1 MTRLAYFYFKLLQ
14 IRSLL
19 SMNDLLRMGSMVM
32 KVGSILV
39 PVAKIL
45 SGLWFLNSS
54 AQLVWKCLKP
64 MSDNIRMS
72 SPRFASGRVGKFYKF
87 TPPRVRR
94 RREREKKVEERKNF
108 RKVLFLIDKADAEYD
123 QRQVNMSMTESKD
136 IDMNQLVGQNF
147 SICSSQCCSG
157 MKEMQSAKMVKLT
170 PDLIEGAGQY
180 INPIRDRE
188 LDLRGYKIPVI
199 ENLGT
204 TLDQFDTIDFSD
216 NEIRKLDGFP
226 YLMRVKSLLLNNN
239 RIVRLGEGLE
249 LCLPNLHT
257 LVLTNNS
264 LQELADLEPI
274 TSLKKLTLLSLLHN
288 PVVTK
293 RNYREYVI
301 HKFPNLR

>member
-1 MTRLAYFYFKLLQ
+1 
-14 IRSLL
+14 
-19 SMNDLLRMGSMVM
+19 
-32 KVGSILV
+32 
-39 PVAKIL
+39 
-45 SGLWFLNSS
+45 
-54 AQLVWKCLKP
+54 
-64 MSDNIRMS
+64 
-72 SPRFASGRVGKFYKF
+72 
-87 TPPRVRR
+87 
-94 RREREKKVEERKNF
+94 
-108 RKVLFLIDKADAEYD
+108 
-123 QRQVNMSMTESKD
+123 
-136 IDMNQLVGQNF
+136 
-147 SICSSQCCSG
+147 
-157 MKEMQSAKMVKLT
+157 MVKLT

-301 HKFPNLR
+301 HKFPNLRVLDFKKVKQQEREAAKALFKTKEGKTQLKDIQRKAKTFVPGEPLPEATNKTNNPAGLNPEQVRNIKTMIAKAGTLEEIEKLNQMLRTGQMPGMLAKNGDNQEEMEQGY

>member
-1 MTRLAYFYFKLLQ
+1 
-14 IRSLL
+14 
-19 SMNDLLRMGSMVM
+19 
-32 KVGSILV
+32 
-39 PVAKIL
+39 
-45 SGLWFLNSS
+45 
-54 AQLVWKCLKP
+54 
-64 MSDNIRMS
+64 
-72 SPRFASGRVGKFYKF
+72 
-87 TPPRVRR
+87 
-94 RREREKKVEERKNF
+94 
-108 RKVLFLIDKADAEYD
+108 
-123 QRQVNMSMTESKD
+123 
-136 IDMNQLVGQNF
+136 
-147 SICSSQCCSG
+147 
-157 MKEMQSAKMVKLT
+157 MVKLT

-301 HKFPNLR
+301 HKFPNLRVLDFKKVKQQEKEAAKALFKTKEGKTQLKDIQRKAKTFVPGEPLPEAVNRTTNPAGLTPEQAGYFNLLIICGNALIYLSRCVTSRP